1 MSWLY
6 VYMLVN
12 HQHRRCHS
20 QGTHNFHHS
29 SPSLVAMR
37 SIALRTLVTWL
48 ATKTP
53 FQSMEYPRQVS
64 RHRSIW
70 NKSIL
75 GRSDFQGSSAFTRKS
90 IILRGGSSC
99 PSKFIDVDGPCRY
112 STPTFRPRQHPT
124 GLVWATCRRWYPA
137 LDTPSPPPWEG

>member
-6 VYMLVN
+6 VYKLGKN
-12 HQHRRCHS
+12 RHLQYYS
-20 QGTHNFHHS
+20 KGTQSLHHS
-29 SPSLVAMR
+29 CPSLIAIR
-37 SIALRTLVTWL
+37 SNALHTLVIWF

-53 FQSMEYPRQVS
+53 FQSSGNPRQSS

-75 GRSDFQGSSAFTRKS
+75 WRSDFQGSSAFTRKS
-90 IILRGGSSC
+90 IILRGGSSY
-99 PSKFIDVDGPCRY
+99 PSKFIDVGGPCRY

-137 LDTPSPPPWEG
+137 LNTPSPHPWEG